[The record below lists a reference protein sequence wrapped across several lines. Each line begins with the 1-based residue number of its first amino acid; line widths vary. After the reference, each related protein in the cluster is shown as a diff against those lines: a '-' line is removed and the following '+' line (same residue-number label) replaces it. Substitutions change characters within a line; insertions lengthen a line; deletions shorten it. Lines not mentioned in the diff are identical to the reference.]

1 MNEDKVMEIVFSCKE
16 FHIIQDLHDRYYKL
30 LLGKTIPITY
40 KSFKLLILE
49 AYNHVWELNV
59 KMSDFEF
66 NISNEGNVYMGN
78 YNYILNDLHFNWR
91 YNVLSMIQKY
101 E

>member
-1 MNEDKVMEIVFSCKE
+1 MNQDKVIEIVFSCKE

-30 LLGKTIPITY
+30 WLGKTIPITY

-66 NISNEGNVYMGN
+66 NIKYECVYIGEHN
-78 YNYILNDLHFNWR
+78 SIVDSFHFHYR
-91 YNVLSMIQKY
+91 YNVLSMIKKY